1 MKSRV
6 IVFNLFILIAIMII
20 PVFSIK
26 LNAQRIIWK
35 EEPSVKKSLDEYK
48 SILQQRSKVEGW
60 RVQFYS
66 TTDRRNME
74 NTIRKLKNQY
84 PDINFSWIYTE
95 PFYQIRAGAFLYRK
109 DTAPLQYLLK
119 KEFAGAFPIA
129 DQIDIIDLLEHN

>member
-1 MKSRV
+1 MKSRLKD
-6 IVFNLFILIAIMII
+6 FNVFILIAFMTL
-20 PVFSIK
+20 PVFSIQ

-35 EEPSVKKSLDEYK
+35 EESSVKKSLDEYK
-48 SILQQRSKVEGW
+48 SILQQRTKVEGW

-74 NTIRKLKNQY
+74 NTIKQLKNQY
-84 PDINFSWIYTE
+84 PDISFSWIYTE

-119 KEFAGAFPIA
+119 KEFAGAFPIT
-129 DQIDIIDLLEHN
+129 DEIDIIDLLENN